1 MSKSICSVA
10 GCNCMVV
17 ARGYCNKHYLRWKHH
32 GDPLGGVNGASVRK
46 VIDYPDC
53 TRICTRC
60 GKRLPIAMFDRD
72 KFASKGR
79 KSKCKKCRS
88 SQMHV
93 LYESEKYEKCSHQR
107 RYRLAHLDEVRLS
120 DRHRYER
127 DKEKRIDLAKE
138 AVHIRRARISA
149 GLFDKGITR
158 RKLRDRDGDRCCYC
172 GVKMRFRA
180 VRHGQYDP
188 ILATIEH
195 VTPISKGGM
204 HTWDNVR
211 LACWECNVKQG
222 NRQIFTVRDG
232 DSVVSGTRNHDTTD
246 LDTAA

>member
-53 TRICTRC
+53 TRICTGC

-93 LYESEKYEKCSHQR
+93 LYESENTRSARINVDIVLHILMK
-107 RYRLAHLDEVRLS
+107 S
-120 DRHRYER
+120 DFRTG
-127 DKEKRIDLAKE
+127 I
-138 AVHIRRARISA
+138 VMSVIRRN
-149 GLFDKGITR
+149 GLILR
-158 RKLRDRDGDRCCYC
+158 RKLSIFDVRGCPR
-172 GVKMRFRA
+172 VFLIRA
-180 VRHGQYDP
+180 
-188 ILATIEH
+188 
-195 VTPISKGGM
+195 
-204 HTWDNVR
+204 
-211 LACWECNVKQG
+211 
-222 NRQIFTVRDG
+222 
-232 DSVVSGTRNHDTTD
+232 
-246 LDTAA
+246 